1 MVVYNIESS
10 QVISDD
16 MTSLEFID
24 WYTDSF
30 DFENWIERKN
40 YNRDYGIKRLEH
52 DLKILLDYG
61 YSNNKNNIEWNGY
74 LFEL

>member
-24 WYTDSF
+24 WYTDSS